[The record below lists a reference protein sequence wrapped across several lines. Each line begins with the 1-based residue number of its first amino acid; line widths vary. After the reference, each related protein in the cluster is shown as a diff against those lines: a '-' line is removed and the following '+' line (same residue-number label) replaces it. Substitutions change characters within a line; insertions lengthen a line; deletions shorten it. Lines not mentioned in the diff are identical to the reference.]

1 VSSGTFQKISNE
13 IEKLSESEQLLLA
26 SGILDRLVKQRDDLK
41 KLDFRD
47 LRGAGKGT
55 WSKENIQAYIDNERN
70 EWER

>member
-1 VSSGTFQKISNE
+1 MSLGTLQKISNE

-26 SGILDRLVKQRDDLK
+26 SDILDRLVKQRDDLK
-41 KLDFRD
+41 KLDSRD

-55 WSKENIQAYIDNERN
+55 WSKENVQAYIDNERN